1 VKFIYKARGEFKMEN
16 LEETAC
22 SKKIET
28 TIRGH
33 KVTLHFADKPN
44 PDVATQIKRVLLS
57 TCLLAT
63 ER

>member
-1 VKFIYKARGEFKMEN
+1 MIQTEERKNDQRMEITVK
-16 LEETAC
+16 
-22 SKKIET
+22 
-28 TIRGH
+28 GH